1 MRRREG
7 LVRVRPEQPSIDV
20 RAEPGGAIVLTL
32 IGDHDLA
39 TKPSLVAELAT
50 LAPDAA
56 VVIDLTR
63 CTFVDSTVIGAILNT
78 RQPDRPRVSLVL
90 PPDTSYVVRA
100 LSVLGVRDLLPVHPT
115 VEAALEALER

>member
-1 MRRREG
+1 M
-7 LVRVRPEQPSIDV
+7 RPEKPSIDL
-20 RAEPGGAIVLTL
+20 RAEPGDVIVLSL

-39 TKPSLVAELAT
+39 TKPSLVAELAA

-78 RQPDRPRVSLVL
+78 RQPNRPRVSLVL

-115 VEAALEALER
+115 VEAALEALEQGLP

>member
-1 MRRREG
+1 MWREK
-7 LVRVRPEQPSIDV
+7 PSIDV
-20 RAEPGGAIVLTL
+20 RAEPGDVVVLSL

-39 TKPSLVAELAT
+39 TRPSLVAELAA
-50 LAPDAA
+50 LAPEAA

-78 RQPDRPRVSLVL
+78 RQPERPRVSLVL

-115 VEAALEALER
+115 VEAALEALERGFP

>member
-1 MRRREG
+1 M
-7 LVRVRPEQPSIDV
+7 RPEKPSIDLRV
-20 RAEPGGAIVLTL
+20 EPGDVIVLTL

-39 TKPSLVAELAT
+39 TKPSLVAELAA
-50 LAPDAA
+50 LAPEAA

-115 VEAALEALER
+115 VEAALEALKHGLP

>member
-1 MRRREG
+1 M
-7 LVRVRPEQPSIDV
+7 RPEKPSIDL
-20 RAEPGGAIVLTL
+20 RAEPGDVIVLSL

-39 TKPSLVAELAT
+39 TKPSLVAELAA
-50 LAPDAA
+50 LAPEAA

-78 RQPDRPRVSLVL
+78 RQPNRPRVSLVL

-115 VEAALEALER
+115 VEAALEALEQGLP

>member
-1 MRRREG
+1 M
-7 LVRVRPEQPSIDV
+7 RPEKPSIDL
-20 RAEPGGAIVLTL
+20 RAEPGDVIVLTL

-39 TKPSLVAELAT
+39 TKPSLVAELAA
-50 LAPDAA
+50 LAPEAA

-90 PPDTSYVVRA
+90 PPDTSYVVRSA
-100 LSVLGVRDLLPVHPT
+100 VRARRARPT
-115 VEAALEALER
+115 AGAPHMSRPRSRHSSEDSRD

>member
-1 MRRREG
+1 M
-7 LVRVRPEQPSIDV
+7 RPEKPSIDL
-20 RAEPGGAIVLTL
+20 RAEPGDVIVLTL

-39 TKPSLVAELAT
+39 TKPSLVAELAA
-50 LAPDAA
+50 LAPEAA

-78 RQPDRPRVSLVL
+78 RQPNRPRVSLVL

-115 VEAALEALER
+115 VEAALEALEQGLP

>member
-1 MRRREG
+1 M
-7 LVRVRPEQPSIDV
+7 RPEKPSIDL
-20 RAEPGGAIVLTL
+20 RAEPGDVIVLTL

-39 TKPSLVAELAT
+39 TKPSLVAELAA

-78 RQPDRPRVSLVL
+78 RQPNRPRVSLVL

-115 VEAALEALER
+115 VEAALEALEQGLP

>member
-1 MRRREG
+1 MR
-7 LVRVRPEQPSIDV
+7 QPSIDV
-20 RAEPGGAIVLTL
+20 RAEPGDVIVLTL

-50 LAPDAA
+50 LAPEAA

-115 VEAALEALER
+115 VEAALEALERGLP

>member
-1 MRRREG
+1 M
-7 LVRVRPEQPSIDV
+7 RPEKPSIDL
-20 RAEPGGAIVLTL
+20 RAEPGDVIVLSL

-39 TKPSLVAELAT
+39 TKPSLVAELAA
-50 LAPDAA
+50 LPPEAA

-78 RQPDRPRVSLVL
+78 RQPNRPRVSLVL

-115 VEAALEALER
+115 VEAALEALGQGLP